1 MSKVDELK
9 KKYPH
14 ISNVSFTKFVES
26 DNTPT
31 KKYLDFMLRTWED
44 RKNSSLNRTTNS
56 IINAV
61 NKFHDLLPYIEN
73 KDIYSKEY
81 YGDFKKLFDAIEQAE
96 KLKEDKSFVKEDHI
110 YVFFET
116 DEFMLIQPKTHR
128 GSMKY
133 GSNTKWCTTGKK
145 NESIFKNYTR
155 DGLLL
160 YLINKTEKINVNYRK
175 VALYLE
181 FTCGGINENL
191 KIYDVKDAYAKEQ
204 NLIDGGWDVENLFKI
219 FTTFRHYFIKLKE
232 NKQSKD
238 FVNSFVNT
246 IKKLDFTKFES
257 NLNRLNESE
266 DLSYIKEAK
275 SKVETFIETLNK
287 TKYGV
292 REA

>member
-26 DNTPT
+26 DNTST

-160 YLINKTEKINVNYRK
+160 YLINKTEKIN
-175 VALYLE
+175 AE
-181 FTCGGINENL
+181 INP
-191 KIYDVKDAYAKEQ
+191 
-204 NLIDGGWDVENLFKI
+204 
-219 FTTFRHYFIKLKE
+219 TFLLTHSLPIK
-232 NKQSKD
+232 
-238 FVNSFVNT
+238 
-246 IKKLDFTKFES
+246 
-257 NLNRLNESE
+257 
-266 DLSYIKEAK
+266 
-275 SKVETFIETLNK
+275 
-287 TKYGV
+287 
-292 REA
+292 